1 MPEELPQ
8 KSHSYGWKPDDHRKK
23 TVTLALMKG
32 ILIGSAASAAGVT
45 LAGAGAAAYVN
56 RMVQGRVT
64 GDIEGFID
72 RADPDP
78 GDVVVLIGDSLIRG
92 RAGVD
97 VVELLRDTQ
106 TTNMSWVNG
115 GVQGDTSFDLSERL
129 LPVLGCRP
137 NKVVIMIGTTDVR
150 TTLDPTSGEAR
161 RKLKELPEA
170 PTAELF
176 GLYLERIVSELQRN
190 TAALVALCSLPP
202 LGQDLTS
209 SANERIREFNETIE
223 DVAKTTGAT
232 YLPVYERFVD
242 VLVARGVAATHPYSA
257 NWRIAARSLT
267 THYLV
272 GRSFDQIAK
281 RDGLQL
287 SPDTVHF
294 NTEAAEIVAGLIDTF
309 VTEN

>member
-1 MPEELPQ
+1 
-8 KSHSYGWKPDDHRKK
+8 
-23 TVTLALMKG
+23 MKG

-97 VVELLRDTQ
+97 VVELLRGTQ
-106 TTNMSWVNG
+106 PSMSWVNG

-129 LPVLGCRP
+129 VPVLGCHP
-137 NKVVIMIGTTDVR
+137 NKVIIMIGTNDVR
-150 TTLDPTSGEAR
+150 TTLDPTSGETR
-161 RKLKELPEA
+161 RKIKELPET
-170 PTAELF
+170 PTVELF
-176 GLYLERIVSELQRN
+176 GVYLEQTVSELQRN
-190 TAALVALCSLPP
+190 TAAVVALCSLPP

-209 SANERIREFNETIE
+209 ATNERIREFNETIAA
-223 DVAKTTGAT
+223 VARATGAT
-232 YLPVYERFVD
+232 YLPVYERFSD